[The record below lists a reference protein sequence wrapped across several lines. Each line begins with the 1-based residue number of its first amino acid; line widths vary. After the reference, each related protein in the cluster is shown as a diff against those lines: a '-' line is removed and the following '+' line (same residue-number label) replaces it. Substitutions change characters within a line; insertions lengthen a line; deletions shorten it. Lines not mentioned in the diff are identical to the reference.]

1 MSIYMI
7 DDEEK
12 ALNKVD
18 KDDTNNAATIPA
30 FNIHSKT
37 IGNENGSGRITT
49 HVYEFNCHRDN
60 GNIFKALLARCSD
73 GINNAF
79 HFIPFGLS
87 ELTIITTYMHQIK
100 LQNNCI
106 ASMTIIPIHGVTKTA
121 MKKKVKEIRL
131 NEAGIYRI
139 EETRMIEQKGNWFVV
154 RNKPFKQQVK
164 WKVEL
169 ILREITLHI
178 MYSTH
183 T

>member
-1 MSIYMI
+1 MTFSGNQTSEQLYCFN
-7 DDEEK
+7 DYHSYPRS
-12 ALNKVD
+12 NK
-18 KDDTNNAATIPA
+18 N
-30 FNIHSKT
+30 
-37 IGNENGSGRITT
+37 R
-49 HVYEFNCHRDN
+49 YE
-60 GNIFKALLARCSD
+60 
-73 GINNAF
+73 
-79 HFIPFGLS
+79 
-87 ELTIITTYMHQIK
+87 
-100 LQNNCI
+100 
-106 ASMTIIPIHGVTKTA
+106 
-121 MKKKVKEIRL
+121 KKVEEIRL